1 MAKVADPGLL
11 TNRIMFDIFAQK
23 KVNGILADRFSVI
36 ILQINKYSYLRL
48 IVHGECLPDLPL

>member
-1 MAKVADPGLL
+1 MAKAADPGLL